1 MMKHFESDLKRLNG
15 FMVSLKE
22 SKPDMTQNE
31 IDQRNEVID
40 RLRESYKLF
49 KYEFDEQTAA
59 FERGF
64 SQGYGPGPSGAY
76 NTKQSTSRQH
86 NFTAINEVTNDEF
99 RPDLGIEQSQQ
110 NMNTEELIIDTSS
123 KNVN

>member
-64 SQGYGPGPSGAY
+64 S
-76 NTKQSTSRQH
+76 
-86 NFTAINEVTNDEF
+86 
-99 RPDLGIEQSQQ
+99 
-110 NMNTEELIIDTSS
+110 
-123 KNVN
+123 